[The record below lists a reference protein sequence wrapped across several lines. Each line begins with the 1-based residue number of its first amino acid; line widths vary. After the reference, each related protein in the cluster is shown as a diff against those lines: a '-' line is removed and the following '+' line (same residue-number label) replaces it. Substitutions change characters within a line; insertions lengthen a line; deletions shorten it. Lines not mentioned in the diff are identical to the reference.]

1 MRYRTFGRTGELISA
16 LGFGCMR
23 LPVLGERQD
32 RIDEPLATAMLRH
45 AIDHGVNY
53 VDTAYPYH
61 SVTMGSPGESEPFVG
76 RALSDGYRERVLL
89 ATKLPVWSVQSA
101 GDMDRILDHQLERLA
116 TDRIDCYL
124 LHGLNAGSWDK
135 VAKLGALEFLDR
147 ARADGRIRHAGF
159 SFHDDGAV
167 FAPIVD
173 SHDWDFCQIQYN
185 YMDLDYQAGQAGLDY
200 AVERGLAVV
209 VMEPL
214 KGGRLANRIPSGV
227 REIWERAEPPR
238 DPIASALRFVW
249 SQPGVSLLLSGMSNM
264 EQVVENLEA
273 ADRFGLAAGL
283 SDEEAALFGKARS
296 VYRART
302 KADCTA
308 CRYCLP
314 CSAGV
319 DIPGIMAALNDVSQ
333 YEDPAASR
341 WLYNTVAGKASLC
354 EQCADCEEA
363 CPQDLPI
370 RQLLEEARQLFED

>member
-1 MRYRTFGRTGELISA
+1 MRYRTFGRTGEKVSA

-23 LPVLGERQD
+23 LPVLDDRQD

-45 AIDHGVNY
+45 AINQGVNY

-61 SVTMGSPGESEPFVG
+61 SATMGSPGESEPFVG

-101 GDMDRILDHQLERLA
+101 DDMDRILDHQLERLA
-116 TDRIDCYL
+116 TDHIDCYL

-135 VAKLGALEFLDR
+135 VAKLGALDFLDR
-147 ARADGRIRHAGF
+147 ARTDGRIRYAGF
-159 SFHDDGAV
+159 SFHDEGSV

-173 SHDWDFCQIQYN
+173 SYGWDFCQIQYN
-185 YMDLDYQAGQAGLDY
+185 YMDLDYQAGQAGLEY
-200 AVERGLAVV
+200 AAERGLAVV

-214 KGGRLANRIPSGV
+214 KGGRLANRIPSAV
-227 REIWERAEPPR
+227 RDIWEQAEPPR

-249 SQPGVSLLLSGMSNM
+249 SRPGVSLLLSGMSTM
-264 EQVVENLEA
+264 EQVEENLKA
-273 ADRFGLAAGL
+273 ADEFGAAGEL
-283 SDEEAALFGKARS
+283 GAEEADLFTRARS

-302 KADCTA
+302 RADCTA

-333 YEDPAASR
+333 YEDPASSR

-354 EQCADCEEA
+354 EQCAECEEV

-370 RQLLEEARQLFED
+370 RQLLEEARQLFGD